1 MIMKEES
8 LFVKVKKMAKYKS
21 YAGEITP
28 AVPNEIKRDFST
40 DAPNSR
46 LL

>member
-1 MIMKEES
+1 MKEES
-8 LFVKVKKMAKYKS
+8 LFVKVKKTAKYNS

-28 AVPNEIKRDFST
+28 AVPNEIKRDLSA

-46 LL
+46 FL